1 MQMSPRTCPNCG
13 AEIPRKAKACPEC
26 GSDES
31 TGWSDEAQYGG
42 LDLPDDNFDYDKF
55 VQKEFGGDK
64 MSPSGLPW
72 FWWVIALIVLAAF
85 VCFWLR

>member
-1 MQMSPRTCPNCG
+1 MPMSPRICPNCG

-26 GSDES
+26 GSDEN
-31 TGWSDEAQYGG
+31 TGWSEDAQYDG

-55 VQKEFGGDK
+55 IQKEFGGDK
-64 MSPSGLPW
+64 MSPSGLSW